1 MYFPVGTDQLNSSVW
16 AFSTVSSFLYKDM
29 IIRNCHSERVD
40 GVQDLF
46 SFLCMSKNMPELR
59 DD

>member
-40 GVQDLF
+40 RVQDLF
-46 SFLCMSKNMPELR
+46 SFLRMS
-59 DD
+59 